1 MGAQIRDKILEMG
14 STFGRRKLAILEKEL
29 ICCVFDW
36 QSPDILRGLVIM
48 QTAVLDKMYLATSS
62 YFRSRKD

>member
-1 MGAQIRDKILEMG
+1 MKWEAL
-14 STFGRRKLAILEKEL
+14 FGRGKLAILEKEL
-29 ICCVFDW
+29 ICCVLNW

-48 QTAVLDKMYLATSS
+48 QAAVLDKMCLATSS